1 MQTFRSRPT
10 TAEPEALAFK
20 RWKIIPRDETP
31 GYREPVMVR
40 VGETSLWQPIGD
52 PDAEQHARLIA
63 YAPDLLLIASLPVI
77 YEVAGEGVI
86 RLSIGGY
93 EVCKHPAKSTEGM
106 ALLRFDAKQR
116 AAIALATEVA

>member
-1 MQTFRSRPT
+1 M
-10 TAEPEALAFK
+10 
-20 RWKIIPRDETP
+20 
-31 GYREPVMVR
+31 
-40 VGETSLWQPIGD
+40 
-52 PDAEQHARLIA
+52 
-63 YAPDLLLIASLPVI
+63 LLNDGVDGLC
-77 YEVAGEGVI
+77 EVAGEGVI